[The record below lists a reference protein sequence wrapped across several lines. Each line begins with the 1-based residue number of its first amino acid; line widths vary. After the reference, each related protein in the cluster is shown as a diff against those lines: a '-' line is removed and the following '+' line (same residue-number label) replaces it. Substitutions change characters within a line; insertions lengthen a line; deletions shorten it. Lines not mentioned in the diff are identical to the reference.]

1 MTRAATEQEIRRVEA
16 ERQVILDGFAKAI
29 DAAECIDPD
38 YPARAYIADVVNDAY
53 YNPLRRLNE
62 ALEETDK

>member
-1 MTRAATEQEIRRVEA
+1 MTRADIEQEIRRVEA
-16 ERQVILDGFAKAI
+16 ERRVVLDGFAKAI

-38 YPARAYIADVVNDAY
+38 YPANAYIADVINDAY

-62 ALEETDK
+62 ALEEADQ